1 VPVKR
6 ETTPRRLHMGCGENL
21 AGRIPRYVHRV
32 GAVQGASM
40 PALVNPKKGRGG
52 R

>member
-1 VPVKR
+1 MPVKR
-6 ETTPRRLHMGCGENL
+6 ETTSRRLHMGCGENL

-32 GAVQGASM
+32 GKVQGAPM
-40 PALVNPKKGRGG
+40 PAMATPKKGRSG